1 MEGGSSSHLDRCY
14 TSPLSSLTSSE
25 EQAPLEDLLDNV
37 HANES
42 IDGEEQSVMMDVQ
55 EMGGIIQPSSLDNS
69 LLTINNTNITGH
81 SYVTVCSDQER
92 SYLTANDDTISAHTD
107 LNTVA
112 NSESALVLNDDDDD
126 LNESNLNTDLNFN
139 TDPVDLVTDS
149 SVFHSSQVNEPD
161 LPIDN
166 PVPIPPVL
174 SIESIESTSTSFTSC
189 SCDTEAPVAD
199 QTDYLESNFGMDLSY
214 ATQSL
219 PSPSVMGSTSLGS
232 SRRSSRKNRFKIAAN
247 FCFGGKENKP
257 QNMTTPTLTMSLP
270 STRMIEGDGSFVAPP
285 FIRTTPPSVR
295 ATPPFIRATPI
306 SVRAALPIRATPPSI
321 VAPPPPIH
329 SSLTLAP
336 PPSSLTSSHPKVSY
350 QSLPSLMDPSP
361 SHYTPS
367 PTPPTDTLRHS
378 LLSSQSPPSLVSHSS
393 SSISPDAKKT
403 LSINIGEIDKKIQ
416 EQERL
421 IEKQIPQLQ
430 VFTAHML
437 LIRGVEFLVNCYLIY
452 LVV

>member
-1 MEGGSSSHLDRCY
+1 MKGGSSSHLDRCY

-37 HANES
+37 HANDS
-42 IDGEEQSVMMDVQ
+42 IDGVEQSVMMDVQ
-55 EMGGIIQPSSLDNS
+55 EMGGVIQPSSLDNS
-69 LLTINNTNITGH
+69 LLTINNNNITGH

-112 NSESALVLNDDDDD
+112 DSESALVLNDDDDD
-126 LNESNLNTDLNFN
+126 LNESNLNTDLNLN
-139 TDPVDLVTDS
+139 TDSVDLITDS

-199 QTDYLESNFGMDLSY
+199 QTDYLESSFGMDSSC
-214 ATQSL
+214 AMKSL
-219 PSPSVMGSTSLGS
+219 PSPPPVMDSTSLSCS

-257 QNMTTPTLTMSLP
+257 QNMTTPTLIMSLP

-321 VAPPPPIH
+321 VAPPPPMH

-336 PPSSLTSSHPKVSY
+336 PPSLLTSSHPKVSY

-403 LSINIGEIDKKIQ
+403 LTPGKTLSINIGEIDKKIQ

-421 IEKQIPQLQ
+421 IEKQIPQLK
-430 VFTAHML
+430 VFTA
-437 LIRGVEFLVNCYLIY
+437 RTTD
-452 LVV
+452 